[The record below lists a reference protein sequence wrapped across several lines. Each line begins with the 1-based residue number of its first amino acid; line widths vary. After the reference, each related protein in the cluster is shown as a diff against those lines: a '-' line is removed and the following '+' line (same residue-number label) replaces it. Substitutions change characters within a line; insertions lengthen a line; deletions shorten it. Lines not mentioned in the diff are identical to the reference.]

1 MFPYGK
7 AISSDTRKS
16 EANAASEYPISSLCI
31 FMLRWPRSDNIKFV
45 EVSVMPS
52 PIVGRLLKVSS
63 RLKYEAN
70 IESANAFAS
79 LIASNI
85 RMRSPGS
92 SVAPMLGTCSSNLA
106 NTERRVAYT
115 TPESGE
121 FRPRPIK
128 SFVINTVSNS
138 NGSKP
143 AAITWARASSVEI
156 PNSSNGVGE
165 FIASRRKYPRT
176 GLVYVDKTRSSRINS
191 RAPARSS
198 AVPPWPLKKAL
209 AAVNVCTPV

>member
-31 FMLRWPRSDNIKFV
+31 FMLRWPRSDNIKLTEF
-45 EVSVMPS
+45 SVTPS
-52 PIVGRLLKVSS
+52 PNVGRLLKVSS

-79 LIASNI
+79 LIASNT
-85 RMRSPGS
+85 RMRSPES
-92 SVAPMLGTCSSNLA
+92 LVVPMLGTCSSSLA
-106 NTERRVAYT
+106 STERRVAYT
-115 TPESGE
+115 TPGSGE
-121 FRPRPIK
+121 FRWRLIK
-128 SFVINTVSNS
+128 SFVMPSVLNS
-138 NGSKP
+138 NGCRP

-165 FIASRRKYPRT
+165 FIVSRRKYPRT
-176 GLVYVDKTRSSRINS
+176 GLVYVDKTRPSRTNS
-191 RAPARSS
+191 CAPARSS
-198 AVPPWPLKKAL
+198 AVPPRPCKKAL